1 MSDAPGVPSDA
12 LDPDDLRA
20 RIAASGY
27 HRAHGAE
34 LVEVEPGRVVM
45 RVRLSEPHLNPQGL
59 VHGGVIAGL
68 IDSVCGIALRTLKGR
83 DVGHVTI
90 GLQVNYLKASGAGD
104 LLGTG
109 RVVRNGRRTG
119 FSEAEVHDPD
129 GNLVAKGS
137 ATFLNVTADP

>member
-1 MSDAPGVPSDA
+1 MGASEPLG
-12 LDPDDLRA
+12 PDELRA

-34 LVEVEPGRVVM
+34 LVEVDPGRVVM
-45 RVRLSEPHLNPQGL
+45 RVRLGDPHLNPQGL

-68 IDSVCGIALRTLKGR
+68 VDSVCGIALRTVKDRG
-83 DVGHVTI
+83 VGHVTI
-90 GLQVNYLKASGAGD
+90 GLQVNYLKASGPGE
-104 LLGTG
+104 LYGTG

-119 FSEAEVHDPD
+119 FSEAEVRDPD

-137 ATFLNVTADP
+137 ATFLNVTAEG